1 MVPHAFGQSGGGGV
15 SEAVREVAVG
25 EAEGGAES
33 GENARYRRRVFVI
46 VAAIAGLA
54 AAQVAYALA
63 IGNRFLLKDGIDWI
77 YDVILW
83 LVALA
88 VFGRG
93 RRFESLAALGVA
105 GVIGFA
111 TLHTGYDLWDKIV
124 TGRRPE
130 VWVAGWS
137 AFTAIG
143 LALFV
148 VALMLRFRRADNPL
162 IAATWLS
169 SRNDAISTTAFAAV
183 GFGART
189 HASQTPEILL
199 DLFVMVLG
207 VQAVIAI
214 ILRVRR
220 DRREGAINKPPRAA
234 GDLDGQAAGD
244 NASSGTSTAR
254 DGFS

>member
-1 MVPHAFGQSGGGGV
+1 MIGGGRV
-15 SEAVREVAVG
+15 SAAAG
-25 EAEGGAES
+25 EALTGEPIGEADGD
-33 GENARYRRRVFVI
+33 ENARYRRRVFVI

-93 RRFESLAALGVA
+93 RRFESLAALGIA

-199 DLFVMVLG
+199 DLFVMALG

-214 ILRVRR
+214 ILTVRR
-220 DRREGAINKPPRAA
+220 DRRAGAINKP
-234 GDLDGQAAGD
+234 GDGRGDVDGQAAGD
-244 NASSGTSTAR
+244 VASSDTRTVR